1 MRGSSSG
8 SASLVKELV
17 NCRKDPELECGS
29 RHTGW
34 HTSQLCAATRLPA
47 LPGITWTGSRH
58 SSLPAWAT
66 AVPPKHSTTCSS
78 LRQPLLGQG
87 RGRFCMVKQTSLSL
101 SSYHKW
107 KGLYARTWG
116 DTLSARRAP
125 EGLQAPQAQLT
136 SRSQGRQDWAK
147 PYM

>member
-1 MRGSSSG
+1 MRGSSSS

-17 NCRKDPELECGS
+17 NHRKDPELEHVSG
-29 RHTGW
+29 HTGW

-47 LPGITWTGSRH
+47 LPGITWTGSC
-58 SSLPAWAT
+58 LPGRT
-66 AVPPKHSTTCSS
+66 AVPPKHSSTCSS

-107 KGLYARTWG
+107 KGLYPRTWG
-116 DTLSARRAP
+116 DTLSAHRAQD
-125 EGLQAPQAQLT
+125 GLQAPQAQLT
-136 SRSQGRQDWAK
+136 SRSQGGQDWAK